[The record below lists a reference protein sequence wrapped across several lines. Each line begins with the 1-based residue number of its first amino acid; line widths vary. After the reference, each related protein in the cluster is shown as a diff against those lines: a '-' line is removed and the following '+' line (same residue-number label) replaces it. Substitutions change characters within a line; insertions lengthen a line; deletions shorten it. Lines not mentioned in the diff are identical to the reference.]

1 MSDWPEAC
9 RAATAFGL
17 GAVAPVAMLLV
28 ALGAAAVYYF
38 SPTDASAPAV
48 SSTVLI
54 SAGTGQGTGVHIGRG
69 YVVTA
74 AHVVAGAGPEFKV
87 TDSAGAEHARTVL
100 WTNTEYDLAL
110 LRVEGHA
117 GLGAA
122 ALQCSPSIT
131 SGQRITAT
139 GNPINL
145 SFITVRGYIASD
157 VAPRGAWKQLFVVD
171 MAVVPGMSGGPVFDR
186 SGSVIGIMV
195 GVASVAT
202 NPISVSLV
210 GLGYVVPSSAICDLL
225 ARK

>member
-1 MSDWPEAC
+1 MFDWPEAR
-9 RAATAFGL
+9 RAAIAFGR
-17 GAVAPVAMLLV
+17 GAIIINAGPLV
-28 ALGAAAVYYF
+28 ALLAAAIYYF
-38 SPTDASAPAV
+38 SPTAASVPAA

-74 AHVVAGAGPEFKV
+74 AHVVTGAGPEFKV

-117 GLGAA
+117 GLGQATVR
-122 ALQCSPSIT
+122 CSPVIAP
-131 SGQRITAT
+131 GQRITAT

-157 VAPRGAWKQLFVVD
+157 VARRGAWKQLFVVD
-171 MAVVPGMSGGPVFDR
+171 MAVVPGMSGGPVFDDG
-186 SGSVIGIMV
+186 GSVIGIMV
-195 GVASVAT
+195 GVASVTT
-202 NPISVSLV
+202 NPTSVSLV